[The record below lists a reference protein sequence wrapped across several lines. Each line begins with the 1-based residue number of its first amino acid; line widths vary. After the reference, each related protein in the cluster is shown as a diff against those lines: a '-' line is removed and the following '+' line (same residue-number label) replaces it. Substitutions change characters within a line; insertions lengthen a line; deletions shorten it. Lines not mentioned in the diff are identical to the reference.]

1 MYVWRA
7 PSLHT
12 STQEKKKEKRKFKS
26 CHKHPGE
33 EAKQRRYHSD
43 WHVAAS
49 GQISV

>member
-1 MYVWRA
+1 MCGVPRVFIPA
-7 PSLHT
+7 RKR
-12 STQEKKKEKRKFKS
+12 KKRKKRKFKS